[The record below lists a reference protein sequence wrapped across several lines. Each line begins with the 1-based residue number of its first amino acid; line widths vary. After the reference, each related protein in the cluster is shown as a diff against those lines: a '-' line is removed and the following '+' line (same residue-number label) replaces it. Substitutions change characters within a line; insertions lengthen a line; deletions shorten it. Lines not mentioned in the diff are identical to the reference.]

1 MNKSLKTVL
10 LFYAIMFGVVYAPL
24 VLWLSTKS
32 VLAPFQFFTS
42 DTFYYLSIARHS
54 ITGPFYTS
62 DGIYPTNGFHPLWG
76 FLLTKLFSIQPFASH
91 LELQIFLTIGLSL
104 TFTTFGMV
112 LFGMAI
118 YHLTD
123 NVAISL
129 LAAVPGFYYLIFAP
143 LVPNYNSTW
152 AYINGMESPLSI
164 FLFGLLLYL
173 VINKNLFFE
182 QRLWLTVILSIVMTL
197 IVFSRLD
204 DVFLLLPFL
213 MLIFH
218 FSDSRKWAFI
228 RLFIAASIPTVALSI
243 YMFYNYSYAGS
254 AMPVSGLIKNG
265 NWLLVNLTFF
275 ITTFFPIQLVGD
287 NLIWAESSMRSLQTV
302 IPALVSTFWI
312 LTWKRNTQ
320 ISNWQSIPRN
330 SHTVISAMAV
340 YVIIKGSYNFFL
352 VYLMGQ
358 GHWYYSISIMIFNL
372 MTAVVIARF
381 LRNVLFQR
389 QQLWIAIAFLL
400 LVVLTANTFINHKI
414 QSGYNAGYYELWIQR
429 EKINAALKELDP
441 NLKLVEYDDGIVSY
455 LLDFPAMNG
464 FGFTLDKEAAHAQT
478 EGHLL
483 QLAYERGFRT
493 IAVMSYLTF
502 PTDFENDSD
511 LIRERLS
518 GMPGIGLEDLSQWKF
533 KFLYQDDKSSLVLIN
548 YEPRTER

>member
-1 MNKSLKTVL
+1 
-10 LFYAIMFGVVYAPL
+10 
-24 VLWLSTKS
+24 
-32 VLAPFQFFTS
+32 
-42 DTFYYLSIARHS
+42 
-54 ITGPFYTS
+54 
-62 DGIYPTNGFHPLWG
+62 
-76 FLLTKLFSIQPFASH
+76 
-91 LELQIFLTIGLSL
+91 
-104 TFTTFGMV
+104 
-112 LFGMAI
+112 
-118 YHLTD
+118 
-123 NVAISL
+123 
-129 LAAVPGFYYLIFAP
+129 
-143 LVPNYNSTW
+143 
-152 AYINGMESPLSI
+152 
-164 FLFGLLLYL
+164 
-173 VINKNLFFE
+173 
-182 QRLWLTVILSIVMTL
+182 
-197 IVFSRLD
+197 
-204 DVFLLLPFL
+204 
-213 MLIFH
+213 
-218 FSDSRKWAFI
+218 
-228 RLFIAASIPTVALSI
+228 
-243 YMFYNYSYAGS
+243 
-254 AMPVSGLIKNG
+254 
-265 NWLLVNLTFF
+265 
-275 ITTFFPIQLVGD
+275 
-287 NLIWAESSMRSLQTV
+287 
-302 IPALVSTFWI
+302 
-312 LTWKRNTQ
+312 
-320 ISNWQSIPRN
+320 
-330 SHTVISAMAV
+330 
-340 YVIIKGSYNFFL
+340 
-352 VYLMGQ
+352 
-358 GHWYYSISIMIFNL
+358 